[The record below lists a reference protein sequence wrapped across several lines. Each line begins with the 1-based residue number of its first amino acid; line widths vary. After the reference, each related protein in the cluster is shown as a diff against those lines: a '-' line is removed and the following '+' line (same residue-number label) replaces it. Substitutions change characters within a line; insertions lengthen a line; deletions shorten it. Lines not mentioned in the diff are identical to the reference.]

1 MFPRRVRCRIESVQS
16 VFDYFCERTP
26 RSYVERRETSLV
38 WNYKF
43 SDPEFGRLQA
53 RDLLQHL
60 WTGPISNA
68 PVDVIQGAKS
78 VEVRPTGVSKGVAI
92 ERILRDLS
100 VRRGAV
106 RVQVDFAL
114 CIGHFLGRDE
124 DIFTH
129 LAEYLEHPGSKL
141 GEAGR
146 GGLLRSKSGPGGG
159 KSKSGNK
166 RRGRRNSSISSDLP
180 PGWDRYVLNGA
191 ENGADV
197 NELLDELLVDIPM
210 AKCGQNTVQTHLT
223 RSLPG

>member
-1 MFPRRVRCRIESVQS
+1 MQS

-100 VRRGAV
+100 VRRGAA

-114 CIGHFLGRDE
+114 CVGHFLGRDE

-129 LAEYLEHPGSKL
+129 LAEYLEHPGQKL
-141 GEAGR
+141 GEGR
-146 GGLLRSKSGPGGG
+146 GLARSRSGPGAGG
-159 KSKSGNK
+159 GLKGKSGNK
-166 RRGRRNSSISSDLP
+166 RRGRRNSSLNSDLP

-191 ENGADV
+191 EQGSDV
-197 NELLDELLVDIPM
+197 SELLDELLVDLPM
-210 AKCGQNTVQTHLT
+210 AKCVEAPAESPPRARPEPAEG
-223 RSLPG
+223 